1 MVINNLKEKVGQCCV
16 AQPFLLYLC
25 IRNVTI
31 VLVNF

>member
-25 IRNVTI
+25 QRNRLHSVS
-31 VLVNF
+31 